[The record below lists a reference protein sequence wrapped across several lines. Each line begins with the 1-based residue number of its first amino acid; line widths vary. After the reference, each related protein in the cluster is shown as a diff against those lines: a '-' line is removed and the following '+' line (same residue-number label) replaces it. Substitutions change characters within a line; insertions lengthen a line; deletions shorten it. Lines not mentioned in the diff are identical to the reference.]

1 MFTSFNFILS
11 QDRPAA
17 DRAFRT
23 VMPMAIIFCFQGRD
37 NLFSKEGRTVICASA
52 ARQKH
57 MSNFFQK
64 SIDCIL
70 LLYYNDTV
78 TQNGT
83 KILINQ
89 EKWDSL

>member
-1 MFTSFNFILS
+1 
-11 QDRPAA
+11 
-17 DRAFRT
+17 
-23 VMPMAIIFCFQGRD
+23 
-37 NLFSKEGRTVICASA
+37 
-52 ARQKH
+52 